1 MLTTILFLSL
11 QAATAKPVD
20 ARECLPLREIKSQ
33 QAIDDS
39 NIVFTLRNGKS
50 YKNTLDAQCWGLK
63 FENRFSIESQ
73 AGQMCKMDQI
83 RVIQSVDIA
92 DHFRSPG
99 SSCTLGY
106 FMPYTLPPKE
116 KKSRR

>member
-50 YKNTLDAQCWGLK
+50 YKNTLDAQCWGSLK
-63 FENRFSIESQ
+63 IDSQSRVRQARCARWTRSGSFRESI
-73 AGQMCKMDQI
+73 
-83 RVIQSVDIA
+83 
-92 DHFRSPG
+92 SPIIFVHPVAPA
-99 SSCTLGY
+99 L
-106 FMPYTLPPKE
+106 
-116 KKSRR
+116 